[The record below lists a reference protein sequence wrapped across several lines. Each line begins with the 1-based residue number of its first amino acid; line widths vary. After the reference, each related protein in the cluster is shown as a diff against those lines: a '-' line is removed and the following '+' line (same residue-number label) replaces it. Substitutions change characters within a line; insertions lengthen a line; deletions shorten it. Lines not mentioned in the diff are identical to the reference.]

1 MRLSVRQLL
10 ARGGCGEPFQIR
22 VQELVKFDSARFS
35 YILIYFSMKIRI
47 LVLFIF
53 YKYFY
58 MLSELSVNI
67 LT

>member
-22 VQELVKFDSARFS
+22 IQELVKFDSARFS
-35 YILIYFSMKIRI
+35 YIFFSMKIRI